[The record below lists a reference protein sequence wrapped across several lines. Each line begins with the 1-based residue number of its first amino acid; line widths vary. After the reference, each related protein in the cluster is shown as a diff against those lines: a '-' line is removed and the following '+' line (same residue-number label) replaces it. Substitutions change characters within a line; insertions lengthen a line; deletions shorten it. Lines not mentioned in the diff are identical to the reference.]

1 MISTVYQL
9 VNNMEANYAGKV
21 AIQYYDEAKG
31 GVVSIRYGQY
41 AQDIRRAAGLLLHRD
56 PDIRGKKVCL
66 LARNG
71 YDFLV
76 NMFSVLLTG
85 AVLVPLN
92 LQKNWDEIR
101 YELDLVEPVY
111 ILHDG
116 EFAGREPALTAAYGG
131 RLLPVDGY
139 KTSAWSDPC
148 AECADRDALSVI
160 LFTSGTTGRS
170 KGVKIGRASCR
181 ERV

>member
-66 LARNG
+66 LAR
-71 YDFLV
+71 
-76 NMFSVLLTG
+76 SRRTG
-85 AVLVPLN
+85 TRSSMS
-92 LQKNWDEIR
+92 W
-101 YELDLVEPVY
+101 
-111 ILHDG
+111 
-116 EFAGREPALTAAYGG
+116 TW
-131 RLLPVDGY
+131 
-139 KTSAWSDPC
+139 WS
-148 AECADRDALSVI
+148 R
-160 LFTSGTTGRS
+160 FTSSTTGSLPGGSRP
-170 KGVKIGRASCR
+170 
-181 ERV
+181 

>member
-1 MISTVYQL
+1 RPTQDRRMRTMISTVYQL

-76 NMFSVLLTG
+76 NMRSEEHRLNSSHASISYAVFCLT
-85 AVLVPLN
+85 
-92 LQKNWDEIR
+92 
-101 YELDLVEPVY
+101 
-111 ILHDG
+111 
-116 EFAGREPALTAAYGG
+116 
-131 RLLPVDGY
+131 
-139 KTSAWSDPC
+139 
-148 AECADRDALSVI
+148 
-160 LFTSGTTGRS
+160 
-170 KGVKIGRASCR
+170 
-181 ERV
+181 

>member
-9 VNNMEANYAGKV
+9 VNNMEANYTGKV

-92 LQKNWDEIR
+92 LQKSWEDIR
-101 YELDLVEPVY
+101 YELDLVEASA

-116 EFAGREPALTAAYGG
+116 RYLKREPALQEAYGDK
-131 RLLPVDGY
+131 LMPIDSY
-139 KTSAWSDPC
+139 KGC
-148 AECADRDALSVI
+148 APAL
-160 LFTSGTTGRS
+160 R
-170 KGVKIGRASCR
+170 CWY
-181 ERV
+181 

>member
-1 MISTVYQL
+1 MITTVYQL

-76 NMFSVLLTG
+76 NMFSVLLTTRSSMSWTWW
-85 AVLVPLN
+85 N
-92 LQKNWDEIR
+92 R
-101 YELDLVEPVY
+101 STSST
-111 ILHDG
+111 
-116 EFAGREPALTAAYGG
+116 TASS
-131 RLLPVDGY
+131 PH
-139 KTSAWSDPC
+139 
-148 AECADRDALSVI
+148 
-160 LFTSGTTGRS
+160 
-170 KGVKIGRASCR
+170 ASR
-181 ERV
+181 P